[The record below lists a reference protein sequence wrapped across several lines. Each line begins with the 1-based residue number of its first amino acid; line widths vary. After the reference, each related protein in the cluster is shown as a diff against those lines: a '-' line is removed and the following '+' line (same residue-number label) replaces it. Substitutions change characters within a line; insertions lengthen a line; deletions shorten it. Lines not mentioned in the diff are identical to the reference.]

1 MDMIKGMNE
10 AIEKI
15 EKAENQGDSSEYSRV
30 LKMMK
35 DISQP
40 DIVSRMESAPAAEKE
55 AFLKQVAHLE
65 KVWPGGIK
73 GYIERAKVL
82 LEDSK
87 NGKNPL
93 EEYTP
98 SVPEGF
104 NVKVGDDNFYELEK
118 LGFEEI
124 KDTCFVLV
132 AGGLGERLGY
142 NDIKIG
148 IQSNLVTLDR
158 FIQVYINYILA
169 YEAKFKKEKNLCED
183 WYIPLAIMTS
193 GDTHDKTVKLL
204 NNNYNFGMKPFQIT
218 IVKQEKCPAILDND
232 CHLALKPDH
241 LEIETKPH
249 GHGDIHTLLYQNGL
263 VHKWVEE
270 GKKWFLL
277 FQDTNALIFNAIPSA
292 IGVSKKLNL
301 AINTICIPRKP
312 GEAVGAICK
321 LTNKDGKVLTNNVE
335 YNQLDPLLKAK
346 YNPQGDVANKEG
358 LSDFP
363 GNSNVLIFEL
373 APYLKALERTK
384 GLIPEFVNPK
394 YADETKNKFKSP
406 TRLECLMQDF
416 PKLLVNNE
424 KVGFS
429 SYEKWFCF
437 TTCKNN
443 LKDGCDK
450 LKKGISAE
458 TAFSEEQDIY
468 NWNIKVLKDILGK
481 LTIEKTEPDLDLE
494 IEGTHVTFGPKVII
508 YPSFASTVSELKE
521 KVKANIKVT
530 NNSTL
535 ILKNDIEINKDVD
548 VDGIGCI
555 CDETKDFKI
564 HNKQRHQFV
573 LLKPGEGKNYEQIR
587 GYTVHKHN

>member
-1 MDMIKGMNE
+1 MIDAVMN
-10 AIEKI
+10 AIEKVQSQPKVD
-15 EKAENQGDSSEYSRV
+15 EGAFNKV
-30 LKMMK
+30 LHMMK
-35 DISQP
+35 ELDQSE
-40 DIVSRMESAPAAEKE
+40 IVKRMESANDAEKIN
-55 AFLKQVAHLE
+55 FLKQVDHLE
-65 KVWPGGIK
+65 KVWPGGIR
-73 GYIERAKVL
+73 GYIARAKVL

-104 NVKVGDDNFYELEK
+104 NVKVGDNDFYELEK

-169 YEAKFKKEKNLCED
+169 YEAKFKKDKNVPEE

-193 GDTHDKTVKLL
+193 GDTHEKTVKLL
-204 NNNYNFGMKPFQIT
+204 NKNFNFGMKPFQIT

-232 CHLALKPDH
+232 CHLALKKDK

-292 IGVSKKLNL
+292 IGVSKKLGL

-321 LTNKDGKVLTNNVE
+321 LTSKDGKVLTNNVE

-346 YNPQGDVANKEG
+346 YNPAGDVPNKEG

-373 APYLKALERTK
+373 APYLKALDRTK

-394 YADETKNKFKSP
+394 YADDTKTTFKSP

-443 LKDGCDK
+443 LKDGCEK

-468 NWNIKVLKDILGK
+468 NWNIHVLKDILGK
-481 LTIEKTEPDLDLE
+481 LTIENTEPEMDLE
-494 IEGTHVTFGPKVII
+494 IEGTHVKFGPKIII
-508 YPSFASTVSELKE
+508 YPSFASTVSELKD
-521 KVKANIKVT
+521 KIKGKIKLT

-535 ILKNDIEINKDVD
+535 ILKNDFILNKDVD
-548 VDGIGCI
+548 VDGIAIIDGKN
-555 CDETKDFKI
+555 KDFRVK
-564 HNKQRHQFV
+564 NKERHVFC

-587 GYTVHKHN
+587 GYSVYIQN